1 MKELVTDREDIDSY
15 VFLSGLLIGG
25 LMIAGGLVIAL
36 FY

>member
-15 VFLSGLLIGG
+15 VFLSGLLI
-25 LMIAGGLVIAL
+25 AGGLVIAL